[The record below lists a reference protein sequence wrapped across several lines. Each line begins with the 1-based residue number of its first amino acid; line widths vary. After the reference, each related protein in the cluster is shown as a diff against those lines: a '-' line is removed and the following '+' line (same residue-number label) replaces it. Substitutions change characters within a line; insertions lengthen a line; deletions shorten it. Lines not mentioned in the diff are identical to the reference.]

1 MICNN
6 SLISNIRPHPPPF
19 SRGVKLRK
27 SPRNLTEGHC
37 HGDFAVYWSKLL
49 RYLTKNLFN
58 NMKLSLEHRDESL
71 NNLSEEE
78 KLQSVISRFS
88 KILKRNLKKLAKFFQ
103 VSIHFHPRHPRSKM
117 NHSGFCALVGL
128 YLTKPN
134 NYFNVCIHTNMC
146 FWLFKVTIKIGDTAP
161 VSFRAFTVLC
171 HLRTLFY

>member
-58 NMKLSLEHRDESL
+58 NMELSLEHRDESL

-78 KLQSVISRFS
+78 KLQSVMSPFFFFFFFPEKELEKTGQFFFKFQFIS
-88 KILKRNLKKLAKFFQ
+88 ILAIR
-103 VSIHFHPRHPRSKM
+103 
-117 NHSGFCALVGL
+117 G
-128 YLTKPN
+128 
-134 NYFNVCIHTNMC
+134 
-146 FWLFKVTIKIGDTAP
+146 
-161 VSFRAFTVLC
+161 
-171 HLRTLFY
+171 